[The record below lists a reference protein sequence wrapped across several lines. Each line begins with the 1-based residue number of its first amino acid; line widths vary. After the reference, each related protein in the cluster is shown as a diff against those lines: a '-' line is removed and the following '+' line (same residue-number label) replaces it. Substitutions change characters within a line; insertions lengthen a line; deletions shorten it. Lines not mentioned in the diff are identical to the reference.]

1 MERASRRQ
9 HQTLIVLLLLVFLAF
24 TLRAYRLGHQS
35 FWYDEGQSY
44 YFAHQDSLGAML
56 DVISESDHPPL
67 YFLFLHLWML
77 LVGRSEFALRFTA
90 LFWSV
95 LLVPLVYLLGRRAF
109 GPREGIT
116 AALLMAISPFHVWY
130 AQEARMYTLATFL
143 RLLSSYLL
151 LSALQKGRRSLWL
164 AYTLAALAAPYA
176 HLYACFIL
184 LFQGLFV
191 LLWAWRNR
199 LQGPFL
205 RAWLLSQVGIGLG
218 FLPWVGIVLRE
229 YAGNATYWPGIL
241 DMKRFLLDTV
251 VAFSAGLT
259 LPLDRAAWTATAF
272 LLALGVGCVS
282 LALQRS
288 EPHRQQGFSLVLL
301 YLMVPTLT
309 ALVISYHHP
318 KYAPRYLLLVTPAC
332 YLLAAKG
339 LVTLQAYRRWAG
351 LAVILFTVILA
362 GAIQSLYNNYCGEE
376 YARDDFR
383 AVLGYIE
390 ANAWE
395 DDAIIIVGG
404 HAYPILDYYNR
415 LNLATYPIPPRLVA
429 SVNQP
434 VNRQLVVE
442 TLNQIVAHHRRVW
455 LILWQERLADPARLV
470 LNELVANTPR
480 LGVGAEFHGPAL
492 LLFSLEDR
500 PHFSVEPPV
509 QHPFVV
515 DFADNMQ
522 LAGYELTQGQW
533 LRDRRQRE
541 LAAARVETE
550 ELVFEPGETIYL
562 ALYWRTRGGVKGD
575 YTAFTH
581 LLSQDG
587 TLYGGWDRKL
597 GGEFYPSSQWPAGD
611 TLREEYPLTVS
622 PETPPGRYHIE
633 VGLYRPE
640 TMERLPVLDDNG
652 QPVDNRVLLC
662 EVQVATRRGV
672 WYNQ

>member
-1 MERASRRQ
+1 LERASRRQ
-9 HQTLIVLLLLVFLAF
+9 HQTIIVLILLVFLAF
-24 TLRAYRLGHQS
+24 TLRIARLDHQS

-44 YFAHQDSLGAML
+44 YFAHQDSLEAML
-56 DVISESDHPPL
+56 GVISDSDHPPL
-67 YFLFLHLWML
+67 YFILLYFWMS
-77 LVGRSEFALRFTA
+77 VASRSEFALRFTA

-109 GPREGIT
+109 GSGEGMA

-143 RLLSSYLL
+143 GLLSSYLL
-151 LSALQKGRRSLWL
+151 LLALQKGRHSLWL

-176 HLYACFIL
+176 HLYACFVL

-191 LLWAWRNR
+191 LLWIWRSR
-199 LQGPFL
+199 PRVPFL

-218 FLPWVGIVLRE
+218 FLPWIGIVLRE
-229 YAGNATYWPGIL
+229 YASNATYWPGIL
-241 DMKRFLLDTV
+241 DLKRFLLDTV

-259 LPLDRAAWTATAF
+259 LPLDRAGWTATAF
-272 LLALGVGCVS
+272 LLALGVGCAS
-282 LALQRS
+282 LVFRRS
-288 EPHRQQGFSLVLL
+288 EPRLRWQGFSLTLF
-301 YLMVPTLT
+301 YLMVPTLA
-309 ALVISYHHP
+309 ALIISYRHP
-318 KYAPRYLLLVTPAC
+318 KYAPRYLLLVTPAY

-339 LVTLQAYRRWAG
+339 LATLRAYRRWAG
-351 LAVILFTVILA
+351 LAAILFTVILV
-362 GAIQSLYNNYCGEE
+362 GTVQSLYNCYLVEE

-383 AVLGYIE
+383 AVLGHIE

-395 DDAIIIVGG
+395 DDAVIIVGG

-415 LNLATYPIPPRLVA
+415 LGLAAYPIPPRLVA
-429 SVNQP
+429 SVEQP

-442 TLNQIVAHHRRVW
+442 TLNEIVAHHQRVW

-470 LNELVANTPR
+470 LNELVANTLR
-480 LGVGAEFHGPAL
+480 LGVGAKFHGPAL
-492 LLFSLEDR
+492 LLFSLEDK

-509 QHPFVV
+509 QHPVTV

-522 LAGYELTQGQW
+522 LVGYELTERQW

-541 LAAARVETE
+541 LTAVQAETE

-562 ALYWRTRGGVKGD
+562 ALYWRTRGAVEGN

-581 LLSQDG
+581 LLAQDG
-587 TLYGGWDRKL
+587 TLYGGWDRQL

-611 TLREEYPLTVS
+611 TLREEYPLVVS
-622 PETPPGRYHIE
+622 PEAPPGRYQIE
-633 VGLYRPE
+633 VGLYLSA
-640 TMERLPVLDDNG
+640 TMERLPVLEKNG
-652 QPVDNRVLLC
+652 QPVETKVLLC
-662 EVQVATRRGV
+662 EMQVE
-672 WYNQ
+672 